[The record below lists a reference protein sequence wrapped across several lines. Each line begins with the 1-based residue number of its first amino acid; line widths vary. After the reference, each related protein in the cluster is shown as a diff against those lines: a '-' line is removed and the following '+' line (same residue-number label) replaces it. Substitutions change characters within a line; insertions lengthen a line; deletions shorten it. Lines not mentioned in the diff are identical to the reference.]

1 MKLLIIG
8 LDGLDYNLV
17 TKWDLR
23 VFKQKIYGK
32 HYVGF
37 ASKLYTPILW
47 SMFLTGLNVEKLGY
61 DLNSLKEKRAMDSL
75 KWNFLKTLYL
85 IRKKIPVKELGL
97 RKILISLGL
106 AKRYPSSIMP
116 EYLLKKTFLEK
127 AKELSLKV
135 SAIEVPGYNEEINE
149 KYRSLNSIYV
159 FKSLREKLSFI
170 NEIINDCNRRILK
183 SLNYVIADYDL
194 IFVYLP
200 LPDLA
205 HHLLFKNLRELVEL
219 RKIYG
224 KLEKKVQQLTS
235 YANVKNYVIL
245 IVSDHGFD
253 MKNCYHS
260 SWGFWSLN
268 KNIEI
273 ANKLKKI
280 TDFHDLI
287 LFLLKKH

>member
-1 MKLLIIG
+1 MKVLIIG
-8 LDGLDYNLV
+8 LDGLDYDLV
-17 TKWDLR
+17 TKWDLK

-32 HYVGF
+32 HYVGLV
-37 ASKLYTPILW
+37 SKLYTPILW
-47 SMFLTGLNVEKLGY
+47 SMFLTGLNVEKHGY
-61 DLNSLKEKRAMDSL
+61 DLGSLKRKRSADAL

-85 IRKKIPVKELGL
+85 VRRKVPIKKLGL
-97 RKILISLGL
+97 RKVLVSLGL
-106 AKRYPSSIMP
+106 AKKYPPSIMP
-116 EYLLKKTFLEK
+116 EYLLKQSFLER
-127 AKELSLKV
+127 AKKFGLKV
-135 SAIEVPGYNEEINE
+135 CAVEVPGYNEESNE
-149 KYRSLNSIYV
+149 KYRSLHSTYT
-159 FKSLREKLSFI
+159 FKGLREKLNFI
-170 NEIINDCNRRILK
+170 NDVMDDCNERIFK
-183 SLNYVIADYDL
+183 ALNYVIADYDL

-200 LPDLA
+200 LPDIA
-205 HHLLFKNLRELVEL
+205 HHLLFKSLRELVEL

-253 MKNCYHS
+253 LKNYYHS